1 MQHKAEETI
10 RVSSNDST
18 PPSSP
23 GPSRWRK
30 EDGSAVD
37 WWKEPKVD
45 YDETDDLPEI
55 NEFVRG
61 LVAQS
66 NVQMPTL
73 AVVLVFLE
81 RLKNVLP
88 QNSTGKYPS
97 SSRLVLYLPSGLPCT
112 RHRVFL
118 AVLICAAKSLN
129 DSSPKNHHWAKYGR
143 FFPLAEVNLME
154 RQLLFLLNWDL
165 NITESQVVSQMEP
178 YWQSLRPQAV
188 SKPLPSA
195 VPAMRPL
202 IAPIAISP
210 RTMRAAL
217 PSMRTAPVI
226 SETLAT
232 RQQAAPR
239 SVSMQMSAPDMAR
252 CNTASSAFSAGS
264 SRTPGLLTR
273 RLSNDSMSSG
283 YDSIATPEE
292 RRESHIDSSKTSSV
306 ETVTDANVGLG
317 HYDVEMSSPRKTIDH
332 KSTPNR
338 MNKFINFSRFR
349 PARPTISAL
358 TNPE

>member
-1 MQHKAEETI
+1 
-10 RVSSNDST
+10 
-18 PPSSP
+18 
-23 GPSRWRK
+23 
-30 EDGSAVD
+30 
-37 WWKEPKVD
+37 
-45 YDETDDLPEI
+45 
-55 NEFVRG
+55 
-61 LVAQS
+61 
-66 NVQMPTL
+66 
-73 AVVLVFLE
+73 
-81 RLKNVLP
+81 
-88 QNSTGKYPS
+88 
-97 SSRLVLYLPSGLPCT
+97 
-112 RHRVFL
+112 
-118 AVLICAAKSLN
+118 
-129 DSSPKNHHWAKYGR
+129 
-143 FFPLAEVNLME
+143 ME

-188 SKPLPSA
+188 SKPIPSSA
-195 VPAMRPL
+195 SVVRPS

-226 SETLAT
+226 SETQVAK
-232 RQQAAPR
+232 QQAAPR
-239 SVSMQMSAPDMAR
+239 SVSMQMPPISATDMAR

-292 RRESHIDSSKTSSV
+292 RRESHVGSSKTSSA
-306 ETVTDANVGLG
+306 ETVTEANVGLG
-317 HYDVEMSSPRKTIDH
+317 HYDVEMSSPRKVVDH

-349 PARPTISAL
+349 PSRPSISAL

>member
-1 MQHKAEETI
+1 
-10 RVSSNDST
+10 
-18 PPSSP
+18 
-23 GPSRWRK
+23 
-30 EDGSAVD
+30 
-37 WWKEPKVD
+37 
-45 YDETDDLPEI
+45 
-55 NEFVRG
+55 
-61 LVAQS
+61 
-66 NVQMPTL
+66 MPTL

-97 SSRLVLYLPSGLPCT
+97 SCRLVLDLPSGLPCT

>member
-1 MQHKAEETI
+1 
-10 RVSSNDST
+10 
-18 PPSSP
+18 
-23 GPSRWRK
+23 
-30 EDGSAVD
+30 
-37 WWKEPKVD
+37 
-45 YDETDDLPEI
+45 
-55 NEFVRG
+55 
-61 LVAQS
+61 
-66 NVQMPTL
+66 
-73 AVVLVFLE
+73 
-81 RLKNVLP
+81 
-88 QNSTGKYPS
+88 
-97 SSRLVLYLPSGLPCT
+97 
-112 RHRVFL
+112 
-118 AVLICAAKSLN
+118 
-129 DSSPKNHHWAKYGR
+129 
-143 FFPLAEVNLME
+143 ME

-165 NITESQVVSQMEP
+165 NITEAQVVAQMEP

-188 SKPLPSA
+188 SRPIPSTA
-195 VPAMRPL
+195 VARPS

-232 RQQAAPR
+232 KQQAAPR

-273 RLSNDSMSSG
+273 RSSNDSMSSG

-292 RRESHIDSSKTSSV
+292 RRESHVGSSKTSSV
-306 ETVTDANVGLG
+306 ETVTEANVGLG
-317 HYDVEMSSPRKTIDH
+317 HYDVEMSSPRKTMDH

-349 PARPTISAL
+349 PSRPSISAL